1 MDAAKMESD
10 NMKGVL
16 KMKGKK
22 LLALVVATLLAF
34 SLTLPAFALTAA
46 DGTDLNGSHYTL
58 NIIGMQK
65 DKTATM
71 DTSNGHVIFVPLDGS
86 TKINLQEGDD
96 FAVLDAN
103 ATDKD
108 GALLQLPNPG
118 LDPYI
123 IGGDMSG
130 VDTISDYS
138 VFVRPLGKPGGF
150 ATITTCA
157 DLNASALED
166 FLSAKLQKTVLVNA
180 SNPDAV
186 VSIEQVGQDITMRT
200 TGKTSFTNVTAQLLT
215 IVFQVEITVDGET
228 MIETVRVPIFSD
240 ILENEYWQY
249 DNNGLKLLQVR
260 FYPFGTD
267 VSAGDSALAG

>member
-1 MDAAKMESD
+1 
-10 NMKGVL
+10 MKGVL

-228 MIETVRVPIFSD
+228 MIETVRVPIFND

>member
-1 MDAAKMESD
+1 
-10 NMKGVL
+10 
-16 KMKGKK
+16 MKGKK

-138 VFVRPLGKPGGF
+138 VFVRPLGKPVGF

-228 MIETVRVPIFSD
+228 MIETVRVPIFND

-249 DNNGLKLLQVR
+249 DNNGLKPPQVR
-260 FYPFGTD
+260 FYSFGTD
-267 VSAGDSALAG
+267 FSAGDSALAG